1 MAQSR
6 GIIPAGLIALG
17 LSVAVLASAYVAPV
31 DLTQGVQDALDDLQ
45 AGHWEA
51 AERDAES
58 LAKTVADPNAWRAW
72 IIAAEAGKRLG
83 EYERAAEAYQR
94 FLGFCDWPDLRDYS
108 LDQIR
113 ACRRAGKAAAP
124 IASPGE
130 QLTEDDLRE
139 LAAVEDGYF
148 TESGEHF
155 TVRARNARLARLTV
169 RQAEA
174 SLERIRGLILGRW
187 EYPHSVD
194 IVVWADRAEYL
205 ANASDAPEWSGGSFS
220 YSVAN
225 GLTVRRIDL
234 TQLDSSRRFAVEMFD
249 RVLPHEL
256 CHLVLREYFGDAAC
270 PLLINEGMAMMVEWK
285 ADNTRLVEAAA
296 ALSDEVNPS
305 LDELLVA
312 RRQDV
317 ERPAEFYA
325 EAFSFVSFLHS
336 RLSAAQ
342 FQEFLVQVK
351 GGCTVGEALQRALYV
366 CPDEEFLT
374 SLAAAW
380 QDYAVAHVQYLHAV
394 EDGGASL
401 SFAAD

>member
-1 MAQSR
+1 M
-6 GIIPAGLIALG
+6 
-17 LSVAVLASAYVAPV
+17 
-31 DLTQGVQDALDDLQ
+31 QDALDDLQ

-51 AERDAES
+51 AESSAES
-58 LAKTVADPNAWRAW
+58 LATTIADPNAWRAW

-94 FLGFCDWPDLRDYS
+94 FLGFCDRADLRDYS

-113 ACRRAGKAAAP
+113 TCRRAGEVAAP

-139 LAAVEDGYF
+139 LEVVEDGYF

-194 IVVWADRAEYL
+194 IVVWADRKEYL

-234 TQLDSSRRFAVEMFD
+234 TQLDSSRRFAVEMLD

-285 ADNTRLVEAAA
+285 TDNTRLVEAAA
-296 ALSDEVNPS
+296 VLSDEMKPS

-312 RRQDV
+312 HRQDV
-317 ERPAEFYA
+317 QHPTEFYA
-325 EAFSFVSFLHS
+325 EAFSFVAFLHS

-342 FQEFLVQVK
+342 FHEFLEQVK
-351 GGCTVGEALQRALYV
+351 GGCTVGEAIQRALYV

-374 SLAAAW
+374 ALAVAW
-380 QDYAVAHVQYLHAV
+380 QDYAVAHVQYLRAV
-394 EDGGASL
+394 EDGGVSL